1 MSSIDDPILK
11 ELLDALKQDTQLMAS
26 DLLSVITT
34 QALIAVFALFLAI
47 ASLARIILY
56 EQTPLRMGGPGPVPG
71 SLCRLGP
78 CGRRERLEP
87 SARLVQQL
95 IGDRQVDRSGIRIDV
110 AHECGQMV
118 EPG

>member
-56 EQTPLRMGGPGPVPG
+56 EQTDFRMGGPGTVPG
-71 SLCRLGP
+71 LFETALTCVRFALSVVSIYNFSKLRA
-78 CGRRERLEP
+78 
-87 SARLVQQL
+87 S
-95 IGDRQVDRSGIRIDV
+95 
-110 AHECGQMV
+110 
-118 EPG
+118 

>member
-26 DLLSVITT
+26 DLLSGITT

-56 EQTPLRMGGPGPVPG
+56 EQTPLTMGGPAPVPALFATALTFFFFAL
-71 SLCRLGP
+71 SVVSIYKLLRLC
-78 CGRRERLEP
+78 
-87 SARLVQQL
+87 ATY
-95 IGDRQVDRSGIRIDV
+95 
-110 AHECGQMV
+110 A
-118 EPG
+118 